1 MSSTCVVYLHKK
13 GTPISTFEW
22 KTYHW
27 TAEDGTPQTTG
38 QWEEDANGIPLL
50 SLSTTPTR
58 NLTSE
63 GLLPYTA
70 NGITKDSNSPD
81 VKPTGSVYQP
91 LTKEMLNDIIKHYDD
106 LEKQRKKEIK
116 EAEEKAAALERAL
129 TFPDVSIGELKKAL
143 LDSEEGYEE
152 YNDEFDGDSGNRVAK
167 VIASEDRTK
176 MMALLKEFYENAKDT
191 LSYLENDP
199 DSDDYDWFDD
209 AKAIGDMWRLQV
221 KAVLDE
227 QEHYEGDKTV
237 NDYDLFCY
245 TD

>member
-116 EAEEKAAALERAL
+116 EAKEKAAALERVL

-143 LDSEEGYEE
+143 LDSEEDDDE
-152 YNDEFDGDSGNRVAK
+152 YYDGPGDGSGVAK
-167 VIASEDRTK
+167 AIASEDRTK
-176 MMALLKEFYENAKDT
+176 MMALIKEFYENAKDT

>member
-116 EAEEKAAALERAL
+116 EAKEKAAALERAL
-129 TFPDVSIGELKKAL
+129 TFPDVSTGELKKAL

-176 MMALLKEFYENAKDT
+176 MTALLKEFYENAKGT

-199 DSDDYDWFDD
+199 DSEDYDWFED
-209 AKAIGDMWRLQV
+209 ARAIGDMWRLQV

-227 QEHYEGDKTV
+227 QKHYESGKTV